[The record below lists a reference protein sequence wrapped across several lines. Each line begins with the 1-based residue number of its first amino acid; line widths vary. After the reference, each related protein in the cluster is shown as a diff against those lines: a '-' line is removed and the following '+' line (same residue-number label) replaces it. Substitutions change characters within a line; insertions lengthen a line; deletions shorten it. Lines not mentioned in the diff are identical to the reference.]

1 MILEKSIFRPSST
14 FPVTPLDLLLLQE
27 EDLFLL
33 QEEDLLLVQE
43 EDLLLAQ
50 EEDLL
55 LAEEKDLLLA
65 EEADR
70 EGSPEKLKMVEKYF
84 FPESSGDLW
93 DQFR

>member
-1 MILEKSIFRPSST
+1 MDFHYIVLDFR
-14 FPVTPLDLLLLQE
+14 LLAR
-27 EDLFLL
+27 
-33 QEEDLLLVQE
+33 EEDLLFPL
-43 EDLLLAQ
+43 Q

-55 LAEEKDLLLA
+55 LAEEEDLLLA
-65 EEADR
+65 EEEDLLLAKAEDLLLSKEEDR